1 MSSGEASILTAAKAL
16 FAERGYASTTIK
28 DIAVAAG
35 YSPALVMKIYGSKA
49 RLYSAAIPS
58 APPMDED
65 PNADATGNIGC
76 QLVERLVA
84 RRESDE
90 TDPWAMLAVHV
101 HEAPDPDAARA
112 EIKERYGIA
121 RRIGDTEPGLVRSQV
136 VVSLLL
142 GLATGMRTLE
152 LLGEDSLSSKDL
164 IRRYGSLIQ
173 TVVDEIEPVPEHES
187 DISGTV
193 EE

>member
-1 MSSGEASILTAAKAL
+1 M
-16 FAERGYASTTIK
+16 
-28 DIAVAAG
+28 
-35 YSPALVMKIYGSKA
+35 
-49 RLYSAAIPS
+49 
-58 APPMDED
+58 
-65 PNADATGNIGC
+65 
-76 QLVERLVA
+76 
-84 RRESDE
+84 
-90 TDPWAMLAVHV
+90 
-101 HEAPDPDAARA
+101 
-112 EIKERYGIA
+112 
-121 RRIGDTEPGLVRSQV
+121 VRSQV

-173 TVVDEIEPVPEHES
+173 TVVDEIEPVSEHES